1 MYPVAMVAAQ
11 SGTATEEQT
20 EDAMFESTS
29 DSDRG
34 RRLRLETAVGVV
46 AALWVVYTIV
56 YSSPLHDTLP
66 GVFLELVP
74 GALGVGVLLAAGFR
88 WQDCYLRLGP
98 LSRKGLLA
106 LIAVCPVL
114 LGPLL
119 SSQWSGF
126 RPLPML
132 VYGPASGFVQELFFR
147 ATLLPALMRVF
158 RRRPWPAILVHAVL
172 FGLWHVPRA
181 LTTAPVAPVPATFA
195 VAVATFLAGL
205 GWGWQ
210 VQHDRTIVWTVAQHI
225 LFLMLMSLFGV

>member
-1 MYPVAMVAAQ
+1 
-11 SGTATEEQT
+11 
-20 EDAMFESTS
+20 MFESTG
-29 DSDRG
+29 DREQG
-34 RRLRLETAVGVV
+34 RQLRLGAAVGIVI
-46 AALWVVYTIV
+46 ALWVVYTVV

-66 GVFLELVP
+66 GAFLELVP
-74 GALGVGVLLAAGFR
+74 GVLGVGVLLAAGFR
-88 WQDCYLRLGP
+88 WQDCYLRLAP
-98 LSRKGLLA
+98 MSRKGLLA

-119 SSQWSGF
+119 SSQWVGF

-132 VYGPASGFVQELFFR
+132 VYGPASGFAQELFFR

-158 RRRPWPAILVHAVL
+158 RHRPWLAILAHAAL

-181 LTTAPVAPVPATFA
+181 LMTAPVAPVPATFA
-195 VAVATFLAGL
+195 VAAVTFLAGL

-210 VQHDRTIVWTVAQHI
+210 VQHDKTIVWTVAQHI